1 MSQTVMT
8 RKQRRYA
15 RHREEILAAALDLF
29 AQNGFHNVTM
39 QQIAQAAEFSVG
51 TLYSFF
57 ANKEDL
63 YQALIREKADEL
75 HNEILGVFNQ
85 DADELTLLQ
94 QAHAKKFELFLNNSA
109 LIRLYLSETQAAGFS
124 LRASLTQEIRAQY
137 DQLLQIASRLFAQ
150 GMQKG
155 IFANGDPYLY
165 AVALDGMTNALV
177 MAALEDPSRQ
187 PEAIQATY
195 RRFFNGILLQ
205 KGGSHA

>member
-1 MSQTVMT
+1 MQYSEMT
-8 RKQRRYA
+8 RKERRYA
-15 RHREEILAAALDLF
+15 RHREEILEAALHLF
-29 AQNGFHNVTM
+29 AENGFHHVTM

-51 TLYSFF
+51 KLYTFF

-94 QAHAKKFELFLNNSA
+94 QAHAKKFELFLKNSA
-109 LIRLYLSETQAAGFS
+109 IIRLYLSETTTAGFS

-137 DQLLQIASRLFAQ
+137 DGLLQIAGRLFAG
-150 GMQKG
+150 GMSKG
-155 IFANGDPYLY
+155 IFVDGDPYLY

-177 MAALEDPSRQ
+177 MAALEDPDRQ
-187 PEAIQATY
+187 PEDLQATY
-195 RRFFNGILLQ
+195 RRFFNGILIK
-205 KGGSHA
+205 KGESDG